1 MTILGIA
8 VGVLIVLFVGYN
20 QLAGRVTGKLVDPA
34 TPYKA
39 ELLDG
44 TTIGKAD
51 APLTMEVYGDFQCP
65 VCARHSL
72 DIEPTIV
79 SRYVNDGTLRIVHHE
94 VDLLGRGG
102 DESRIP
108 AIGAVCAN
116 DQGKYWDYAHWIY
129 QNQDGE
135 NTGGFRKDRVIK
147 IAAAAGLDEA
157 AFTTC
162 LDSQPPAD
170 AVAAITAK
178 ATGELALSST
188 PTMYLAGK
196 QYVGLKS
203 ASDWGALIDAELA
216 KLNASSAAPSASA
229 GASATAAPSASA
241 GASTAPSASTTP

>member
-8 VGVLIVLFVGYN
+8 VGVLIVLFVGYQ
-20 QLAGRVTGKLVDPA
+20 QLSGRVSGKLVDPA
-34 TPYKA
+34 IAYKA

-51 APLTMEVYGDFQCP
+51 APVTMEVYGDFQCP

-79 SRYVNDGTLRIVHHE
+79 AKYVNDGTLRIIHHE
-94 VDLLGRGG
+94 IDLLGRGT
-102 DESRIP
+102 DESKTP

-116 DQGKYWDYAHWIY
+116 DQSKYWDYAHWIY

-135 NTGGFRKDRVIK
+135 NTGGFRKDRVIR

-157 AFTTC
+157 AFTAC
-162 LDSQPPAD
+162 LGTQPPAD

-178 ATGELALSST
+178 ARGELAIDST
-188 PTMYLAGK
+188 PTIFLGGQK
-196 QYVGLKS
+196 YVGLKT
-203 ASDWGALIDAELA
+203 ASDWGALIEAELA
-216 KLNASSAAPSASA
+216 KVNASSAAPSAAPSASA
-229 GASATAAPSASA
+229 GASA
-241 GASTAPSASTTP
+241 APSASTTP